1 MRTDIVHMKRREGQI
16 VRVNEKVVSKYLAL
30 GWEIVADPIPA
41 SSMAEAASVS
51 EEVPPSRVKSK
62 RSSTRSRAASR
73 RSR

>member
-1 MRTDIVHMKRREGQI
+1 MRTDIVHMKQPGGQI

-30 GWEIVADPIPA
+30 GWEIVDDPTPA
-41 SSMAEAASVS
+41 SSTAEVASVS
-51 EEVPPSRVKSK
+51 EEAPPSKVKSK